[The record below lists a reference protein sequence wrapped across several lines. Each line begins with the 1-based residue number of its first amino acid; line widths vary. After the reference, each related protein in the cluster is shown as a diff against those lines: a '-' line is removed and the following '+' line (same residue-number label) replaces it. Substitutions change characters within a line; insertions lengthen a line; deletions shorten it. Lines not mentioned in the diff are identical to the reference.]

1 MEYERRIIRNKMDLT
16 KLPKH
21 IKEKYDKKV
30 RGKAIK
36 KVQYDLNKANKSTED
51 ISDTKLEAMVA
62 HKEKEIR
69 ASHKEKTWKYIAAF
83 TGISFMSNI
92 LRGNIAGAFGFGGDD
107 DEDLDA

>member
-16 KLPKH
+16 KLPKK

-62 HKEKEIR
+62 HKEKEIK

-83 TGISFMSNI
+83 TGISFVTNLIKKGPLGMFS
-92 LRGNIAGAFGFGGDD
+92 GDD
-107 DEDLDA
+107 DDLDA

>member
-1 MEYERRIIRNKMDLT
+1 MDLT

-51 ISDTKLEAMVA
+51 VSDTKLEAMVA

>member
-1 MEYERRIIRNKMDLT
+1 MDLT

-69 ASHKEKTWKYIAAF
+69 ASHKEKTWKKKVSIQEKLLIPLE
-83 TGISFMSNI
+83 ISC
-92 LRGNIAGAFGFGGDD
+92 LPTK
-107 DEDLDA
+107 L